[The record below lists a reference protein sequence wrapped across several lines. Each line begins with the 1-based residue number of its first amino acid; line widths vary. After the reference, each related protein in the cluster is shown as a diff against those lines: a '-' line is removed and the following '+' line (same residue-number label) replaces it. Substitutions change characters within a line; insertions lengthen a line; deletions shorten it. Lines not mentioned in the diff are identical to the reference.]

1 MRTTCRWE
9 PLASAQQ
16 ATLPA
21 SFSKNAISS
30 RFQFVP
36 YRSAGLAIRD
46 LVAGQIDMNLDTPA
60 TSGPLVRN
68 GLIKAYAV
76 TAKTRSPVIPEVPSV
91 DEAGLPGFYFGFW

>member
-1 MRTTCRWE
+1 MAEGQCGQRVGGNRWSRRSGPRCRG
-9 PLASAQQ
+9 LFQN
-16 ATLPA
+16 T
-21 SFSKNAISS
+21 IGS

-68 GLIKAYAV
+68 GLIKG
-76 TAKTRSPVIPEVPSV
+76 PM
-91 DEAGLPGFYFGFW
+91 L